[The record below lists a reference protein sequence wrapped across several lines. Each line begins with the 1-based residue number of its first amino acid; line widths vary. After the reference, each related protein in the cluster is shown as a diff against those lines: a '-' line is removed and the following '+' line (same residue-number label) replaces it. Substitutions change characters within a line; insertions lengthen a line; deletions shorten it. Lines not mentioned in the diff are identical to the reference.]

1 MKNSADR
8 GRCACNK
15 QIPGVSHSLV
25 TRSDYLAFFF
35 STYNSQKVDYN
46 FVYPWDN
53 YVDPFCKQQSQSTY
67 KQTTLRKSHSTMG
80 SLSNNV
86 TATKISLRK

>member
-15 QIPGVSHSLV
+15 QILGVSHSLV
-25 TRSDYLAFFF
+25 TSLFSIFF

-53 YVDPFCKQQSQSTY
+53 SVDPFYKQQSQSIY
-67 KQTTLRKSHSTMG
+67 KQTTLLKSHSTMG

-86 TATKISLRK
+86 TATKTSLRK